1 MFNFIIIKKLL
12 NFWSQKFE
20 TDINIDIILHL
31 KKNSLWVWYPIDTK
45 SKSFSRLHPTVNILL
60 IPLSTL
66 GDRYVKQ
73 QFNRPTQRINIKAYK
88 PIPRPIIHYPKDG
101 QIKPLSVTT
110 IIPHRWTRHSHVSR
124 VEHRIKPI
132 HCHSGVDYTPSGICC
147 IPKFIAEAW
156 NGADLSLRPVWIVP
170 NRLLTSIRIKREGAE
185 ALSRCTVVLKG
196 GQGGAGNMKNRA
208 VVVTGTG

>member
-12 NFWSQKFE
+12 NFWSRKSK

-31 KKNSLWVWYPIDTK
+31 KKNSLGGWYPIDTK
-45 SKSFSRLHPTVNILL
+45 SKSFSRLHPTVNTLL

-101 QIKPLSVTT
+101 QIKPSKYDGHDDHSTSMDSSLARLSSGTPYQTHTLSFIGLHPLRHMLHPEIYRRSVERSRF
-110 IIPHRWTRHSHVSR
+110 IP
-124 VEHRIKPI
+124 
-132 HCHSGVDYTPSGICC
+132 
-147 IPKFIAEAW
+147 
-156 NGADLSLRPVWIVP
+156 
-170 NRLLTSIRIKREGAE
+170 TSSMDRSK
-185 ALSRCTVVLKG
+185 
-196 GQGGAGNMKNRA
+196 
-208 VVVTGTG
+208 

>member
-12 NFWSQKFE
+12 NFWSWISE

-31 KKNSLWVWYPIDTK
+31 KKNSLGGWYPIDTK

-101 QIKPLSVTT
+101 QIKPSKYDGHDDHSTSMDSSLARLSSGTPYQTHTLSFRGGLHPLRHMLHPEIYRRSVERSRF
-110 IIPHRWTRHSHVSR
+110 IP
-124 VEHRIKPI
+124 
-132 HCHSGVDYTPSGICC
+132 
-147 IPKFIAEAW
+147 
-156 NGADLSLRPVWIVP
+156 
-170 NRLLTSIRIKREGAE
+170 TSSMDRSK
-185 ALSRCTVVLKG
+185 
-196 GQGGAGNMKNRA
+196 
-208 VVVTGTG
+208 